1 MKEMK
6 KNLEELKKDMAEFE
20 KKLEKAWAEENDIKI
35 KEYRE
40 KLEAI
45 TDLVFKL
52 KSDN

>member
-6 KNLEELKKDMAEFE
+6 RNLEELKKDMAEFE

-52 KSDN
+52 KSQK